1 MSLKLLYLGLE
12 LSLCRIHQSGINTT
26 INYSLLLIIVL
37 GIGFLGY
44 LTPGMRVNW
53 ETIATMCGF

>member
-1 MSLKLLYLGLE
+1 MPHMQKSFLSFNRVLKLFGAAA
-12 LSLCRIHQSGINTT
+12 
-26 INYSLLLIIVL
+26 LLLVL

-44 LTPGMRVNW
+44 LTPGMRINW

>member
-1 MSLKLLYLGLE
+1 MPDTQKSFFSFNWVLKLFGAAA
-12 LSLCRIHQSGINTT
+12 
-26 INYSLLLIIVL
+26 LLLVL

-44 LTPGMRVNW
+44 LTPGMRINW

>member
-1 MSLKLLYLGLE
+1 MEHIDFKLSWPLKTLLALGLVA
-12 LSLCRIHQSGINTT
+12 
-26 INYSLLLIIVL
+26 VL
-37 GIGFLGY
+37 GLGFIGY

>member
-1 MSLKLLYLGLE
+1 MSHVKPDSGSSKLLLKLFG
-12 LSLCRIHQSGINTT
+12 GGV
-26 INYSLLLIIVL
+26 LIIVL

-44 LTPGMRVNW
+44 LSPSMRINW

>member
-1 MSLKLLYLGLE
+1 MK
-12 LSLCRIHQSGINTT
+12 NTDFKPSWLVRT
-26 INYSLLLIIVL
+26 ILSLLLIIVL